1 MKAWAIVPA
10 AVAAILTF
18 NVSAATSQQVCGKE
32 YQACMQSCGS
42 HPSKG
47 TQEGCFQ
54 GCEART
60 NICSERVY
68 GKRPANMPPGAAAAE
83 AKAPVVN
90 KSESAPAKQDEVKEV
105 EAAKEETAKPEEQLK
120 PEAKSPQD
128 AKASAVA
135 KQAVEERASRKR
147 RH

>member
-1 MKAWAIVPA
+1 MKALSIVPA
-10 AVAAILTF
+10 AVAAMLAF
-18 NVSAATSQQVCGKE
+18 NVSTATSQQVCGKE

-47 TQEGCFQ
+47 TQDGCFQ
-54 GCEART
+54 GCEAKT

-83 AKAPVVN
+83 AKAPAVN
-90 KSESAPAKQDEVKEV
+90 KSEAAPAKQE
-105 EAAKEETAKPEEQLK
+105 EAREIETAKEEAAKPEEQLK

-135 KQAVEERASRKR
+135 KQAAEERASRKR